1 MKKEKEGGWST
12 EPMEFVTGDILYS
25 GVCDYPV
32 CQVIVYHM
40 FCLTDDTEV
49 PKEDLSRVQ
58 IDEEGGSVELEL
70 AISRTRK
77 LRTKTQRV
85 NTIKDIAERVQ
96 VRKNCTKYNSNKIVK
111 TCFIVAGEGGA

>member
-1 MKKEKEGGWST
+1 
-12 EPMEFVTGDILYS
+12 
-25 GVCDYPV
+25 
-32 CQVIVYHM
+32 M
-40 FCLTDDTEV
+40 FCLADDTEV

-85 NTIKDIAERVQ
+85 NTIKDIAERGQ
-96 VRKNCTKYNSNKIVK
+96 VRNNCLNCSTCNCIK
-111 TCFIVAGEGGA
+111 TVTTCLIVAGEGGA